1 MERGDP
7 WKKTLLT
14 VKVLTTLTKN
24 QAVKAERV
32 EKEKKD
38 KRNTIWRRLAF
49 KLRILR
55 LFTKEINNPPEERL
69 IRLKQKLGEI

>member
-1 MERGDP
+1 MEENFDDCE
-7 WKKTLLT
+7 
-14 VKVLTTLTKN
+14 VLTTLKKN
-24 QAVKAERV
+24 QAVKDERIENENEV
-32 EKEKKD
+32 

-69 IRLKQKLGEI
+69 IRLKQKIGEI